1 MSNLSFDYLPV
12 CAHPGWNPDRLDTSR
27 RILKRGPVQAPGPW
41 KLDTSREDFRYS
53 FEQQSPCGV
62 VSRLGLEPR
71 NLAVPD
77 FKSVLQFAVR
87 GFTKTQ
93 LYKSVRCVYQFR
105 QRLIF
110 RTLKSFA
117 DLRHTLYNLHLYSI
131 NEETRSEHWVATPIL
146 PAPDLDAP

>member
-1 MSNLSFDYLPV
+1 M
-12 CAHPGWNPDRLDTSR
+12 
-27 RILKRGPVQAPGPW
+27 
-41 KLDTSREDFRYS
+41 
-53 FEQQSPCGV
+53 
-62 VSRLGLEPR
+62 SRLGLEPR
-71 NLAVPD
+71 NLVVPD

-146 PAPDLDAP
+146 PAPRDFHPLYNPWRTSITLISCRNDYLQLSPAIQNCYIIFYYYPNTLNSNFLFLSLR

>member
-1 MSNLSFDYLPV
+1 MSLYRS
-12 CAHPGWNPDRLDTSR
+12 DTSR
-27 RILKRGPVQAPGPW
+27 RIVKTGPVQAPGPW

-93 LYKSVRCVYQFR
+93 YTNRSGAF
-105 QRLIF
+105 
-110 RTLKSFA
+110 TSFA
-117 DLRHTLYNLHLYSI
+117 NGSYLEL
-131 NEETRSEHWVATPIL
+131 
-146 PAPDLDAP
+146 

>member
-1 MSNLSFDYLPV
+1 MK
-12 CAHPGWNPDRLDTSR
+12 T
-27 RILKRGPVQAPGPW
+27 GPVQAPGSW
-41 KLDTSREDFRYS
+41 RLNTSREDFRYS
-53 FEQQSPCGV
+53 LVQQKSYLYAVAANPTTTITWAV

-146 PAPDLDAP
+146 PAPGVKPLI